1 MKRGKWKATKFTLI
15 NFPAIYFHLA
25 REINRDL
32 PYVSFIF
39 PFFPICS
46 HDFLMI
52 FLDVPIFSYG
62 FPMIFLYVP
71 IFSHGFPWFSPGFP
85 MMGSLTAQDL
95 PKGGQCGRRPAGHT
109 IREADFNPSL
119 WWYHG
124 NGNNKLAGRK
134 PSYLARENRA
144 GKCQIN
150 QPRWNNLVISIDCK
164 RGFTIVIQWE
174 LHRESLWIY
183 NSWISAIQE
192 WLQYTSWNGRWNDWI
207 YNSDFNYRIVTFQL
221 YNGNISRGMW
231 WWWWLLFF
239 FQNIWDVILPIDELI
254 SFKTVIAPPTSN
266 DIYIYDIWWYTHII
280 LRRKQHKFKPIGSMV
295 LLSMVTWIPSI
306 YPSHVSIYIPA
317 PWILWEWEYF
327 QENVTIVSLEH
338 PP

>member
-134 PSYLARENRA
+134 PSYLAGENRA
-144 GKCQIN
+144 GKFQTN
-150 QPRWNNLVISIDCK
+150 QPRQGLTLVMPD
-164 RGFTIVIQWE
+164 
-174 LHRESLWIY
+174 LHVPLAGTYLQQHFLRNVWWTNETSFL
-183 NSWISAIQE
+183 NFFAKCGKE
-192 WLQYTSWNGRWNDWI
+192 WQQ
-207 YNSDFNYRIVTFQL
+207 FQ
-221 YNGNISRGMW
+221 
-231 WWWWLLFF
+231 
-239 FQNIWDVILPIDELI
+239 
-254 SFKTVIAPPTSN
+254 
-266 DIYIYDIWWYTHII
+266 
-280 LRRKQHKFKPIGSMV
+280 
-295 LLSMVTWIPSI
+295 
-306 YPSHVSIYIPA
+306 
-317 PWILWEWEYF
+317 
-327 QENVTIVSLEH
+327 
-338 PP
+338 